1 MSVLIKDMEMPKGC
15 YDCMLCRL
23 HPIQRELRF
32 CCEVINR
39 AFEASEESEME
50 KKRLFDCPLVE
61 VPAPHGRLIDE
72 DNVIDAIHERLQTL
86 RTHKE
91 FIKKH
96 GDIDLL
102 GVMPYIAK
110 IPTVIEAE
118 EGENK

>member
-1 MSVLIKDMEMPKGC
+1 MSILIKGMKLPKEC
-15 YDCMLCRL
+15 RDCPMDIFYINCGDTRCKLTNKL
-23 HPIQRELRF
+23 LAKDYN
-32 CCEVINR
+32 VIPFSGR
-39 AFEASEESEME
+39 P
-50 KKRLFDCPLVE
+50 DWCPLVE
-61 VPAPHGRLIDE
+61 VSAPHGRLIDE

-118 EGENK
+118 ECEDE